1 MVVSRRKFLV
11 AGQTLLASA
20 ALPMNFFGAATSN
33 VGSSKTANL
42 AALNKE
48 SFLPLVNSS
57 FRVHSGSLTRA
68 WFTLLSVQD
77 MNPGAPG
84 RATSA
89 AVLPRKPKSPV
100 PPLDTFAL
108 HFYGTGESL
117 PQGTY
122 EFEHPSFGR
131 FSMFVVP
138 SGKTTYAA
146 IISHLLNAGPIL
158 APRPV
163 HSKVQGGIPAR
174 LESR

>member
-1 MVVSRRKFLV
+1 MVVSRRSFLV

-20 ALPMNFFGAATSN
+20 ALPMKFFGAAALN
-33 VGSSKTANL
+33 FGSSKTANL
-42 AALNKE
+42 ASLNKE
-48 SFLPLVNSS
+48 SFLPFVNTS
-57 FRVHSGSLTRA
+57 FRVHSGSPTRA

-84 RATSA
+84 RAKSV
-89 AVLPRKPKSPV
+89 AVMPVRPKSPV
-100 PPLDTFAL
+100 PQVDTFTL
-108 HFYGTGESL
+108 HFYGTGEALS
-117 PQGTY
+117 QGTY
-122 EFEHPSFGR
+122 EFEHPSLGR

-146 IISHLLNAGPIL
+146 VISHLLNAGPIL